1 MLLNEIVR
9 QKIPQTQ
16 QIEGLNYQL
25 YEFLIAE
32 DEKSVLA
39 TYIRYNGDGLYTHKE
54 KVFELVSL

>member
-39 TYIRYNGDGLYTHKE
+39 TYIRYNGDGLYTQK
-54 KVFELVSL
+54 